1 MVRAQYG
8 LNDFDSLRSSPVMC
22 KTLRF
27 CFATFVLVAIC
38 ALSAMAQSTVTG
50 AINGTVS
57 NPNKE
62 VIAGA
67 TVTVKNTGTNK
78 EASATTDDN
87 GSFKIIN
94 LEPGLYTVSAK

>member
-38 ALSAMAQSTVTG
+38 ALSAVAQLTVTG

-67 TVTVKNTGTNK
+67 TITAKNTATNK
-78 EASATTDDN
+78 EDTTTTN
-87 GSFKIIN
+87 TRGGFKIVN
-94 LEPGLYTVSAK
+94 LQAGTYTRRVN